1 MLTHSKKNINYSR
14 QSISDEDK
22 EAVLN
27 ILNSEFLTQ
36 GPVVPEFEKALIK
49 VVGAKHGVAVNSAT
63 SALHIACLALGV
75 GPGDRVWTS
84 PNTFVASA
92 NCARFCG
99 ADVDFVDIDG
109 NTGNMSVAELEKKLV
124 LAHKTSTLPKIVI
137 PVHFAGQPTNQER
150 IWDLAQEYGFYVIE
164 DASHS
169 LGSRRRGN
177 TVGSCVYSNITVF
190 SFHPVKIITTGE
202 GGMALTNDNKLSNRM
217 LRLRSHGITRDPE
230 EMVSKSRGP
239 WYYEQLNLGF
249 NYRMTDI
256 QAALGISQLNR
267 LTQFVARRNELALRY
282 DNALNKL
289 GINRLVVTEHN
300 YSARHLYVIRVPAN
314 QHLRIFNALQ
324 NEGIGV
330 NLHYMPV
337 HLQPYYRKLDF
348 EEGDFPE
355 SEAHGREAISLPLHP
370 GLSKEEQQHI
380 IEILGNLI

>member
-1 MLTHSKKNINYSR
+1 MLTHSKKYINYSR

-217 LRLRSHGITRDPE
+217 LRLRSHGITRDSE

-282 DNALNKL
+282 DNAFNKL

-314 QHLRIFNALQ
+314 QHLRIFKALQ

-337 HLQPYYRKLDF
+337 HLQPYYRKFGF

-355 SEAHGREAISLPLHP
+355 SEAHGRQAISLPLHP
-370 GLSKEEQQHI
+370 CLAEEEQDRI
-380 IEILGNLI
+380 FETIEYMI

>member
-36 GPVVPEFEKALIK
+36 GPLVPEFEKALIK

-267 LTQFVARRNELALRY
+267 LTRFVARRNELALRY

-314 QHLRIFNALQ
+314 QHLRIFKALQ

-337 HLQPYYRKLDF
+337 HLQPYYRKLGF

-370 GLSKEEQQHI
+370 GLSEEEQQHI

>member
-1 MLTHSKKNINYSR
+1 MLTHSKKYINYSR

-63 SALHIACLALGV
+63 SALHIACLALRL
-75 GPGDRVWTS
+75 GPKDTVWTS

-109 NTGNMSVAELEKKLV
+109 DTGNMCVAELEKKLV

-267 LTQFVARRNELALRY
+267 LTRFVARRNELALRY
-282 DNALNKL
+282 NNAFNKL

-337 HLQPYYRKLDF
+337 HLQPYYRKLGF

-370 GLSKEEQQHI
+370 GLSEEEQQHI

>member
-63 SALHIACLALGV
+63 SALHIACLALGL
-75 GPGDRVWTS
+75 GPKDTVWTS

-99 ADVDFVDIDG
+99 ADVGFVDIDG
-109 NTGNMSVAELEKKLV
+109 DTGNMSVAELEKKLV
-124 LAHKTSTLPKIVI
+124 LAHKSGTLPKVVI

-150 IWDLAQEYGFYVIE
+150 IWNLAQEYGFYVIE

-202 GGMALTNDNKLSNRM
+202 GGMALTNDDKLSNRM

-267 LTQFVARRNELALRY
+267 LTQFVARRNDLANRY
-282 DNALNKL
+282 DEAFEKL
-289 GINRLVVTEHN
+289 PIKRLVVTENN

-314 QHLRIFNALQ
+314 QHLRIFKALQ
-324 NEGIGV
+324 NERIGV

-337 HLQPYYRKLDF
+337 HLQPYYRKLGF

-370 GLSKEEQQHI
+370 CLSEEEQQPI

>member
-63 SALHIACLALGV
+63 SALHIACLALRL
-75 GPGDRVWTS
+75 GPKDTVWTS

-137 PVHFAGQPTNQER
+137 SVHFAGQPTNQER

-337 HLQPYYRKLDF
+337 HLQPYYRKLGF

-370 GLSKEEQQHI
+370 GLSEEEQQHI

>member
-249 NYRMTDI
+249 NYRLTDI

-267 LTQFVARRNELALRY
+267 LTQFVAHRNELALRY
-282 DNALNKL
+282 DNEFNKL

-314 QHLRIFNALQ
+314 QHLGIFKALQ

-337 HLQPYYRKLDF
+337 HLQPYYRKFGF

-370 GLSKEEQQHI
+370 GLSEEEQQHI

>member
-1 MLTHSKKNINYSR
+1 M
-14 QSISDEDK
+14 
-22 EAVLN
+22 N

-63 SALHIACLALGV
+63 SALHIACLALRL
-75 GPGDRVWTS
+75 GPKDTVWTS

-109 NTGNMSVAELEKKLV
+109 DTGNMCVAELEKKLV
-124 LAHKTSTLPKIVI
+124 LAHKSGTLPKVVI

-217 LRLRSHGITRDPE
+217 LRLRSHGITRDSE

-267 LTQFVARRNELALRY
+267 LTRFVARRNELALRY
-282 DNALNKL
+282 DNEFNKL

-337 HLQPYYRKLDF
+337 HLQPYYRKLGF

-370 GLSKEEQQHI
+370 GLSEEEQQHI

>member
-1 MLTHSKKNINYSR
+1 VTTNYSR
-14 QSISDEDK
+14 QFISDEDK
-22 EAVLN
+22 EAVLD
-27 ILNSEFLTQ
+27 ILNSDFLTQ
-36 GPVVPEFEKALIK
+36 GPAVPKFEDAITKI
-49 VVGAKHGVAVNSAT
+49 VGAKHGITVNSGT

-75 GPGDRVWTS
+75 GSRDIVWTS

-92 NCARFCG
+92 NCGRFCG

-109 NTGNMSVAELEKKLV
+109 NTGNMCVAELEKKL
-124 LAHKTSTLPKIVI
+124 LFADKAGTLPKVVI

-150 IWDLAQEYGFYVIE
+150 IWNLAQEYGFYVIE

-177 TVGSCVYSNITVF
+177 TVGSCVYSNITVI

-217 LRLRSHGITRDPE
+217 LRLRSHGVTRDPE
-230 EMVSKSRGP
+230 EMVSKSKGP

-267 LTQFVARRNELALRY
+267 LTQFVARRNELANWY
-282 DNALNKL
+282 DEAFKKL
-289 GINRLVVTEHN
+289 PIKRLVVTEHN
-300 YSARHLYVIRVPAN
+300 YSARHLYVIRVHAS
-314 QHLRIFNALQ
+314 QHLRVFETLR
-324 NEGIGV
+324 NEEIGV

-337 HLQPYYRKLDF
+337 HLQPYYRKLGF
-348 EEGDFPE
+348 EEGNFPE

-370 GLSKEEQQHI
+370 CLAEEEQDHI
-380 IEILGNLI
+380 IETLGNLI

>member
-36 GPVVPEFEKALIK
+36 GPLVPEFEKALIK

-63 SALHIACLALGV
+63 SALHIACLALRL
-75 GPGDRVWTS
+75 GPKDTVWTS

-109 NTGNMSVAELEKKLV
+109 DTGNMCVAELEKKLV
-124 LAHKTSTLPKIVI
+124 LAHKSGTLPKVVI

-150 IWDLAQEYGFYVIE
+150 IWNLAQEYGFYVIE

-169 LGSRRRGN
+169 LGSHRRRN
-177 TVGSCVYSNITVF
+177 TVGNCVYSNITVF

-202 GGMALTNDNKLSNRM
+202 GGMALTNDNKLSNQM

-249 NYRMTDI
+249 NYRLTDI

-282 DNALNKL
+282 DNEFNKL

-314 QHLRIFNALQ
+314 QHLRIFKALQ

-337 HLQPYYRKLDF
+337 HLQPYYRKFGF

-370 GLSKEEQQHI
+370 GLSEEEQQHI

>member
-1 MLTHSKKNINYSR
+1 MLTFSKKNINYSR

-63 SALHIACLALGV
+63 SALHIACLALGL
-75 GPGDRVWTS
+75 GPKDTVWTS

-109 NTGNMSVAELEKKLV
+109 DTGNMCVAELEKKLV
-124 LAHKTSTLPKIVI
+124 LAHKSGTLPKVVI

-150 IWDLAQEYGFYVIE
+150 IWNLAKEYGFYVIE

-267 LTQFVARRNELALRY
+267 LTQFVARRNDLANRY
-282 DNALNKL
+282 DEAFEKL
-289 GINRLVVTEHN
+289 PIKRLVVTEHN
-300 YSARHLYVIRVPAN
+300 YSARHLYVIRVPAS
-314 QHLRIFNALQ
+314 QHLRVFKTLR

-337 HLQPYYRKLDF
+337 HLQPYYRKLGF
-348 EEGDFPE
+348 KEGNFPE

-370 GLSKEEQQHI
+370 CLSEGEQDRI
-380 IEILGNLI
+380 IETIGNLI

>member
-36 GPVVPEFEKALIK
+36 GPLVPEFEKALIK

-109 NTGNMSVAELEKKLV
+109 DTGNMCVAELEKKLV
-124 LAHKTSTLPKIVI
+124 LAHKSGTLPKVVI

-150 IWDLAQEYGFYVIE
+150 IWNLAQEYGFYVIE

-169 LGSRRRGN
+169 LGSHRRRN
-177 TVGSCVYSNITVF
+177 TVGNCVYSNITVF

-202 GGMALTNDNKLSNRM
+202 GGMALTNDNKLSNQM

-249 NYRMTDI
+249 NYRLTDI

-282 DNALNKL
+282 DNEFNKL

-314 QHLRIFNALQ
+314 QHLRIFKALQ

-337 HLQPYYRKLDF
+337 HLQPYYRKFGF

-370 GLSKEEQQHI
+370 GLSEEEQQHI

>member
-14 QSISDEDK
+14 QSVSDEDK

-217 LRLRSHGITRDPE
+217 LRLRSHGITRDSE

-267 LTQFVARRNELALRY
+267 LTQFVARRNELSLRY

-337 HLQPYYRKLDF
+337 HLQPYYRKLGF

-370 GLSKEEQQHI
+370 GLSEEEQQHI